1 MKVSEPE
8 ERPEKVKPQE
18 YHDAVN
24 QNSNDENVQEN
35 PGVRVQG
42 YSLVAGLR
50 SVGHRRYISSKM
62 AT

>member
-35 PGVRVQG
+35 PE
-42 YSLVAGLR
+42 SDSGLFVSGR
-50 SVGHRRYISSKM
+50 ITKRGAQEIHLQ
-62 AT
+62 